1 MINDVA
7 SKERERN
14 RLEMVQ
20 NERNGK
26 QSKKK
31 WERERDLG
39 PGWGYPITPC
49 DKQEMRPD
57 ISR

>member
-26 QSKKK
+26 QSKKSGR
-31 WERERDLG
+31 EREIWALC
-39 PGWGYPITPC
+39 WLSNYT
-49 DKQEMRPD
+49 M
-57 ISR
+57 